1 VVSSQCGAFVVLV
14 IIIEE
19 MVFSRRP

>member
-1 VVSSQCGAFVVLV
+1 VSSQCGAFVVLV